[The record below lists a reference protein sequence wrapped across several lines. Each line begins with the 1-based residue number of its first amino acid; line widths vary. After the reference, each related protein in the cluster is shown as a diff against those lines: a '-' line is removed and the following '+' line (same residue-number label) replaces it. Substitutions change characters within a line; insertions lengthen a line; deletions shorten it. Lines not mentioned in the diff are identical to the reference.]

1 MNISPERSGAAPSWV
16 YVVVVLGALL
26 LATGAI
32 LALVH
37 PAMLVSP
44 HDTINGAVHI
54 YAGYLASRNMAMA
67 ALLIVLLW
75 LRARHALA
83 NLMVLVAFVQ
93 VLDACMDCVE
103 GRWMIAPGVLLFAL
117 VFSIGAMRL
126 SGYPFWRLEAWGR

>member
-1 MNISPERSGAAPSWV
+1 MKTSPERSAAIPSWV
-16 YVVVVLGALL
+16 HAIVVLGALL
-26 LATGAI
+26 IATGAI
-32 LALVH
+32 LAIVH

-67 ALLIVLLW
+67 ALLIVLLY

-103 GRWMIAPGVLLFAL
+103 GRWMIAPGVLLFGL

-126 SGYPFWRLEAWGR
+126 SGYPFWRLEAWGG

>member
-1 MNISPERSGAAPSWV
+1 MNTSPERSAAIASWV
-16 YVVVVLGALL
+16 YVIVVLGAILI
-26 LATGAI
+26 ATGAI
-32 LALVH
+32 LAIVR

-67 ALLIVLLW
+67 ALLIVLLY

-103 GRWMIAPGVLLFAL
+103 GRWMIAPGVLLFGL

-126 SGYPFWRLEAWGR
+126 SGYPFWRLEAWG

>member
-1 MNISPERSGAAPSWV
+1 MNTSPERSAVIAWWV
-16 YVVVVLGALL
+16 YVIVVLGAILI
-26 LATGAI
+26 ATGAI
-32 LALVH
+32 LAIVQ

-67 ALLIVLLW
+67 ALLIVLLY

-93 VLDACMDCVE
+93 VLDAFMDCIE
-103 GRWMIAPGVLLFAL
+103 GRWIIAPGVLLFGL

-126 SGYPFWRLEAWGR
+126 SGYPFWRIEAWGG

>member
-1 MNISPERSGAAPSWV
+1 
-16 YVVVVLGALL
+16 
-26 LATGAI
+26 
-32 LALVH
+32 
-37 PAMLVSP
+37 MLVSP

-67 ALLIVLLW
+67 ALLIVLLY

-103 GRWMIAPGVLLFAL
+103 GRWMIAPGVLLFGL

-126 SGYPFWRLEAWGR
+126 SGYPFWRLEAWG